1 MRMLTLLCVALTVP
15 TVFSAPPKKEY
26 FLFESSDGPPQLAV
40 PAPRMGKEEQQ
51 KQLIKQAKSK
61 DNEEKFKAVTEIRQ
75 MLEDSRK
82 NKTEKQLIDEFVS
95 AGVMDSLADCLSYD
109 NRSRRELIR
118 NAMDALAII
127 APRKAEEILE
137 LHNLMDFLIYLL
149 RNWSHNKD
157 RENAASILRNI
168 AHKLVN
174 KAKSDDTD
182 DKLEAMTKIREM
194 LENSLKNYAMKD
206 LSDEFISAGVLD
218 LLVHYLSED
227 DPSQPQLIE
236 NAMGALAMIA
246 PQKAEKIYNAKNNTE
261 YLNFWLINSAD
272 DKQLK
277 NSAAFIL
284 KNIMSKLVEQA
295 KSKEKDVKL
304 EAVTKIFKALEDSQ
318 KHNTD
323 EQLIEE
329 FVSSGVLAP
338 LAECLSEDNA
348 SQLQLVENSMAALAI
363 IAPRK
368 AKEIYRIP
376 RLYTVGYLEYWLK
389 NTTDDQLLKN
399 AASILKNIIA
409 NDCVHGLDYRVFS
422 NLFDSRNTGV
432 FEQAMWGA
440 YHMIS

>member
-40 PAPRMGKEEQQ
+40 PIPIIGKQQQQ
-51 KQLIKQAKSK
+51 KQLVEQAKSE
-61 DNEEKFKAVTEIRQ
+61 DNDEKFKAVTEIRQ
-75 MLEDSRK
+75 MLENSRE
-82 NKTEKQLIDEFVS
+82 NNTDKQLIDEFVS

-109 NRSRRELIR
+109 NRSRCELIR
-118 NAMDALAII
+118 NAMGALAII

-137 LHNLMDFLIYLL
+137 LHNLIDFLIYLL

-157 RENAASILRNI
+157 KENAASILRNI

-182 DKLEAMTKIREM
+182 DKLEAVTKIREM

-227 DPSQPQLIE
+227 VSQPQLFE
-236 NAMGALAMIA
+236 NAMGALAIIA
-246 PQKAEKIYNAKNNTE
+246 PQKAENIYNAKNNTE
-261 YLNFWLINSAD
+261 YLNFWLMNSAD

-295 KSKEKDVKL
+295 KSKAKDVKL
-304 EAVTKIFKALEDSQ
+304 EAVTKIRKALEDSQ

-323 EQLIEE
+323 ERLIDE

-338 LAECLSEDNA
+338 LVECLSEDNA
-348 SQLQLVENSMAALAI
+348 SQPQLVENAMAALAI

-368 AKEIYRIP
+368 AIDIFRIP
-376 RLYTVGYLEYWLK
+376 PFYTVVYLKNWLK

-422 NLFDSRNTGV
+422 NLFDSRNTEV

-440 YHMIS
+440 YHLIS